1 MDQTLH
7 DLGGIVL
14 EGLPTFFLVLIL
26 TFFVYILYF
35 KPLEKV
41 LAERFR
47 LTEGARKAAEDSL
60 KNADAKIAEY
70 QDSLSKARTEI
81 YDEQARFLLK
91 LQDEQAARAQAVRT
105 ETEQRVAAVKLSIAQ
120 QASEARTNLEAQSE
134 VLATQIADAILQ
146 RRVA

>member
-26 TFFVYILYF
+26 TFFVKILYF

-47 LTEGARKAAEDSL
+47 LTEGARQAAEDSL
-60 KNADAKIAEY
+60 ANADAKIAEY
-70 QDSLSKARTEI
+70 QDSLSKARIEI

-91 LQDEQAARAQAVRT
+91 LQEEQAARAQAVRT
-105 ETEQRVAAVKLSIAQ
+105 DAEQRVAAVKLSIAEQ
-120 QASEARTNLEAQSE
+120 TIEAQSNLQAQSE
-134 VLATQIADAILQ
+134 VLATQIADAILR